1 VQGRMCASPPHFE
14 PRPWL
19 PGCCAERARRG
30 RVCTCTVAATHR
42 RALDWDAGLAWV
54 HGGVEAA
61 HSAWTFHVLVHAVA
75 VRLPRRPVGVVRVGA
90 GVVDAAAV
98 MPRAAS
104 LVTRDLHR
112 VGVRAKRTPAC
123 R

>member
-1 VQGRMCASPPHFE
+1 
-14 PRPWL
+14 
-19 PGCCAERARRG
+19 
-30 RVCTCTVAATHR
+30 
-42 RALDWDAGLAWV
+42 V